1 MTGSGPTAC
10 DGSALSRGYTRR
22 GVVGMGAGLAAA
34 ILTGNAFA
42 RLRAVARVLSA
53 GSSTT
58 PFATEPTWSP
68 SAVTVDAPASG
79 TAAGLVFVA
88 PIGEGAS
95 TIPPGTYGPTI
106 LDNSGEPVWFLPLDN
121 EVAQNFRA
129 QTYRG
134 KPVLTW
140 YEGPS
145 GSTYG
150 GSCVIY
156 DDAYRELKRVHGGNG
171 YSLDLH
177 EFLITERDTALVAI
191 YNTVTTD
198 LSATGGSASAQVVEG
213 IVQELEIETGK
224 VLFEWH
230 SLDHVGVDESYLG
243 TPGSSGSIDYFHLNA
258 IDVDTDGNLLV
269 SGRNTS
275 TIYKLNRKTG
285 AIIWRLGGMKSDF
298 QMGPEATFNFQHDP
312 RAHEDGT
319 LTLFDNGAAGPGSED
334 VEPMSRPLRLR
345 LDTKTMTAAL
355 VQVYETP
362 TARLATAL
370 GNVQQ
375 QPHGGVFVG
384 WGAAGAF
391 SEFAPDGSVLFDATL
406 PAGAVSYRA
415 FRSPWVG
422 QPMTS
427 PAVVATITAN
437 GQMAVTASWNGAT
450 EVARWQIH
458 TGSSAAKLAVAATA
472 PRSGFETTVQLRA
485 AAFVSVTALDAHGHA
500 LGFTPPLA
508 ATSALAGV
516 SA

>member
-1 MTGSGPTAC
+1 
-10 DGSALSRGYTRR
+10 
-22 GVVGMGAGLAAA
+22 MGAGLAAA
-34 ILTGNAFA
+34 MFTGNAAA

-53 GSSTT
+53 GSLTT

-68 SAVTVDAPASG
+68 SAITIDTPASG
-79 TAAGLVFVA
+79 TAPGLVFVA

-95 TIPPGTYGPTI
+95 TISSGTFGPTI
-106 LDNSGEPVWFLPLDN
+106 LDNSGEPVWFLPLEN

-156 DDAYRELKRVHGGNG
+156 DDAYREQKRVHGGNG

-177 EFLITERDTALVAI
+177 EFLITDRDTALVAI

-230 SLDHVGVDESYLG
+230 SLDQVGVDESYLE

-285 AIIWRLGGMKSDF
+285 EILWRLGGMKGDF
-298 QMGPEATFNFQHDP
+298 QMGSGATFNFQHDP
-312 RAHEDGT
+312 RRHQDGT
-319 LTLFDNGAAGPGSED
+319 LTLFDNGAAGTGSED

-345 LDTKTMTAAL
+345 LDEKAMTAAL

-362 TARLATAL
+362 TPRLATAL

-406 PAGAVSYRA
+406 PDGTVSYRA
-415 FRSPWVG
+415 FRFPWVG
-422 QPMTS
+422 QPASS
-427 PAVVATITAN
+427 PSVVATATAS
-437 GQMAVTASWNGAT
+437 GGMAVAASWNGAT
-450 EVARWQIH
+450 EVTHWRIQA
-458 TGSSAAKLAVAATA
+458 GAAAAKLAVVATV
-472 PRSGFETTVQLRA
+472 PRSGFETTVQLPA
-485 AAFVSVTALDAHGHA
+485 AAFVSVTALDAHGDA
-500 LGFTPPLA
+500 LGSAPPVA
-508 ATSALAGV
+508 STFAPPSTSA
-516 SA
+516 